1 MTREEYIKNLKNQGK
16 VTVKDLAE
24 LLTFTLDKGNELMFE
39 DDHVEVYIPINFD
52 VDKVFGFDVCKTDN
66 GDWVN
71 LYLCWY
77 PNKDAYD
84 TKVKMYLYYCNNS
97 TDDDDFELEVALT
110 WDQHNAIL
118 RDSQNSM
125 RKPMTPPSRMT
136 GKNTLSTVRWTIIQ
150 TKTRR
155 NNS

>member
-71 LYLCWY
+71 LYLCRY
-77 PNKDAYD
+77 QNKDAYD

-118 RDSQNSM
+118 QRLTEQYEKAYDS
-125 RKPMTPPSRMT
+125 
-136 GKNTLSTVRWTIIQ
+136 TIE
-150 TKTRR
+150 
-155 NNS
+155 NDWEEYLVDSEVDDYPNEDEEE

>member
-71 LYLCWY
+71 LYLSWY
-77 PNKDAYD
+77 PNKDTYD
-84 TKVKMYLYYCNNS
+84 TKVKMYLSYCNNS

-110 WDQHNAIL
+110 WDQHNTIL
-118 RDSQNSM
+118 QRLTEQYEKTYDS
-125 RKPMTPPSRMT
+125 
-136 GKNTLSTVRWTIIQ
+136 TIE
-150 TKTRR
+150 KDWVEYLVDSEVDDYP
-155 NNS
+155 NEDEEE

>member
-24 LLTFTLDKGNELMFE
+24 LLTFTLDKNNELMFE

-71 LYLCWY
+71 LYLSWY
-77 PNKDAYD
+77 PSKDTYD

-97 TDDDDFELEVALT
+97 TVDDDFELEVALT
-110 WDQHNAIL
+110 WSQHNAIL
-118 RDSQNSM
+118 QRLTEQYEKVYGSIIEKDWDEYLIDSEVDDYPNEDEEE
-125 RKPMTPPSRMT
+125 
-136 GKNTLSTVRWTIIQ
+136 
-150 TKTRR
+150 
-155 NNS
+155 